1 MNAWFGTE
9 FNRKNTWFDQS
20 KTWIDYQR
28 RCMFLLQQGKPV
40 NDVCYFIGEDAPK
53 LAGARNPE
61 IPKGYSYDY
70 INADVLLNRIYVE
83 DGKLMLPDG
92 MSYRMMVMPPLK
104 TITPELLEKIKELVD
119 AGAVILGPRPER
131 SPSLKNFPQADVQVK
146 ALADAVWGNEKVEKS
161 DRAFGKGRVFTGY
174 SLQEVLQKLNIIKD
188 LHAPEE
194 KPLLFTHRKSG
205 NKDIYFITNQS
216 DERIDGDIDFRVT
229 GKQPELWDATTGKT
243 RKLPQYSQVENATRV
258 PLHFEPA
265 QSYFIVFSEEGV
277 STPNSNNF
285 PSGIIAQELKN
296 PWTVSFDARKRGP
309 VNETIFPVLQDWA
322 LHTNDSIKYYSG
334 TALYKNTFEGFTPA
348 PGERIYL
355 DLGNVKNLARIKID
369 GNVIGGL
376 WTAPWH
382 IDITE
387 FVSGG
392 RKGLEVEVVNLWV
405 NRLIGDSKLPP
416 DKRPTWLANNF
427 FTPQDSLQQSGLI
440 GPVTIKRVR
449 Y

>member
-1 MNAWFGTE
+1 MNRTGSLWDLRRLIADRIAYDYVGGLRELSEKNGMRVWLENYGHWGFPSEFLIYGGQTHDIAGEFWVEGTLGNVECRAASSAAHIYGNNRVFAESYTAGGKVYERDPAYLRKRGDWSFTEGINHVLLHLYIHQPYEDKDPGMNAWFGTE

-104 TITPELLEKIKELVD
+104 TITPELLKKIKELVD
-119 AGAVILGPRPER
+119 AGAVILGPKPER

-146 ALADAVWGNEKVEKS
+146 ALADAVWGNEKVEKG

-194 KPLLFTHRKSG
+194 KPLLFTHRKAA
-205 NKDIYFITNQS
+205 IRIFILS
-216 DERIDGDIDFRVT
+216 
-229 GKQPELWDATTGKT
+229 P
-243 RKLPQYSQVENATRV
+243 
-258 PLHFEPA
+258 
-265 QSYFIVFSEEGV
+265 
-277 STPNSNNF
+277 
-285 PSGIIAQELKN
+285 
-296 PWTVSFDARKRGP
+296 
-309 VNETIFPVLQDWA
+309 
-322 LHTNDSIKYYSG
+322 IKVM
-334 TALYKNTFEGFTPA
+334 KE
-348 PGERIYL
+348 
-355 DLGNVKNLARIKID
+355 
-369 GNVIGGL
+369 
-376 WTAPWH
+376 
-382 IDITE
+382 
-387 FVSGG
+387 
-392 RKGLEVEVVNLWV
+392 
-405 NRLIGDSKLPP
+405 
-416 DKRPTWLANNF
+416 
-427 FTPQDSLQQSGLI
+427 
-440 GPVTIKRVR
+440 
-449 Y
+449 